1 MNRHKLGQY
10 FTTNLELKEVVKK
23 FILNDPDV
31 ILEPSCGRG
40 DLISHIPNVIFDAYE
55 IDDSIE
61 LLPEIRKDGVIIAEF
76 LSVDIKKKYKTI
88 IGNPPYV
95 KTSSGNLYI
104 DFTTKCLDLLE
115 EDGELIFIIPSDFFK
130 LTSASKLL
138 TMMIEEGVFT
148 HIYHPH
154 KENLFE
160 GASIDVLV
168 YRYTKNKTLEKKVY
182 YNDEALYVINTNGI
196 ITFSET
202 INPNS
207 IKLGDVFNV
216 YVGMVSGK
224 EEVFKN
230 EKLGNM
236 KVRNGKDKL
245 DTYICIEQFP
255 TTNKE
260 LDNYLLSYKDELKS
274 RGIRS
279 FNDTNWFE
287 WGALRNKKTIE
298 GSLGNDCI
306 YISTLTRKQEI
317 AFKGKV
323 EYFGGGLLI
332 LIPKQ
337 DVNLDSILHYF
348 NSDSFRK
355 NFLFSGRFKIG
366 HKQVCN
372 TLISLNII
380 Y

>member
-10 FTTNLELKEVVKK
+10 FTTNIELKDAVKS
-23 FILNDPDV
+23 FILNQPDV

-40 DLISHIPNVIFDAYE
+40 DLISYIPYINFDAYE

-61 LLPEIRKDGVIIAEF
+61 FLPEIQKDSITIGDFITINI
-76 LSVDIKKKYKTI
+76 DKKYKTI

-95 KTSSGNLYI
+95 KTSSGNLYL
-104 DFTTKCLDLLE
+104 DFTNKCIDLLE
-115 EDGELIFIIPSDFFK
+115 EKGELIFIIPSDFFK
-130 LTSASKLL
+130 LTSASELL
-138 TMMIEEGVFT
+138 NKMTKEGTFT

-154 KENLFE
+154 NERLFE

-168 YRYTKNKTLEKKVY
+168 YRYVKDKTLEKITY
-182 YNDEALYVINTNGI
+182 YNSEKLYMINTNGI
-196 ITFSET
+196 ITFSDK
-202 INPNS
+202 IIS
-207 IKLGDVFNV
+207 DSVRIGDIFDV

-230 EKLGNM
+230 EKLGDM

-245 DTYICIEQFP
+245 DTYICIEKFP
-255 TTNKE
+255 TASKE
-260 LDNYLLSYKDELKS
+260 LDDYLLSYKDVLKT

-279 FNDTNWFE
+279 FNDANWFE
-287 WGALRNKKTIE
+287 WGALRNKKTIDVNI
-298 GSLGNDCI
+298 GKNCI
-306 YISTLTRKQEI
+306 YISTLSRQKEI

-337 DVNLDSILHYF
+337 DIKLDSMIGYF
-348 NSDSFRK
+348 NSDLFKK

-366 HKQVCN
+366 HKQLSN
-372 TLISLNII
+372 TLVPSNLI
-380 Y
+380 